1 MKKVKFDGM
10 VETIP
15 ELTELELKVVEY
27 FSCYFN
33 YSNIKDNVYDNATFF
48 DFEEIAN
55 DTGISHNILRG
66 VLSSLIKKELID
78 LDGSTW
84 YGRKIIDGAGFNVT
98 YKGIIT
104 YYYYFTDEF
113 KQLTR
118 CLKVGANPTI
128 AFRSMNFDHKK
139 NF

>member
-10 VETIP
+10 EWELP
-15 ELTELELKVVEY
+15 ELTELELKVVER
-27 FSCYFN
+27 FGCFLN
-33 YSNIKDNVYDNATFF
+33 YPDLRDNIDDNATFF
-48 DFEEIAN
+48 DFEEIAHE
-55 DTGISHNILRG
+55 TGIAHNILRG

-104 YYYYFTDEF
+104 YYYYFTGNYYYFTDEF
-113 KQLTR
+113 K
-118 CLKVGANPTI
+118 
-128 AFRSMNFDHKK
+128 
-139 NF
+139 

>member
-1 MKKVKFDGM
+1 MKKVTFDGM
-10 VETIP
+10 VESIP

-113 KQLTR
+113 K
-118 CLKVGANPTI
+118 
-128 AFRSMNFDHKK
+128 
-139 NF
+139 